1 MPVSDPSSKS
11 SDAEQVA
18 DETECE
24 MIARVIYRVPVAS
37 VIERGART
45 IHDEW
50 SAADKATYS
59 RSAGVESLIPEGGA
73 RGDGGFCD
81 E

>member
-1 MPVSDPSSKS
+1 MSVSDPSSKS

-24 MIARVIYRVPVAS
+24 MTARVIYRVLVAS

-45 IHDEW
+45 VHDEW
-50 SAADKATYS
+50 SEADEATYS
-59 RSAGVESLIPEGGA
+59 RSAGVESSIPEGGS